1 MSEGFEISALEMFY
15 LEKPTAEEF
24 FELYKGVFPEYAA
37 MIDHVSTGG
46 PVVVMEIR

>member
-1 MSEGFEISALEMFY
+1 MFY

-24 FELYKGVFPEYAA
+24 FELYKGVFTEYAA